1 MQDPERPKR
10 PALRRSGPLRDATTV
25 YRRSDPQAR
34 RPPPRTGGP
43 LTSSEDVVIQAVKLG
58 YKIADEQIAKGQ
70 EFARKLR
77 GASSRNDGGDF
88 GDLVEQGV
96 RLAKQV
102 GILLVELAETTTQP
116 QAVLRNLTR
125 QESARRGDAG
135 EPERREAP
143 AREAEPMRARKADD
157 HAHTVPVEVLSSRPT
172 RVSLELDAPLRE
184 CPEVYPLYLKGNP
197 AHALHGVSFK
207 ADDGHGFVLSVV
219 VKGDDPPGSYR
230 GYAVDRVTQRP
241 LGTILVTVSDAT
253 PAPAGRA

>member
-10 PALRRSGPLRDATTV
+10 PALRRTGPLRDATTA

-34 RPPPRTGGP
+34 RPAPRTGGP

-102 GILLVELAETTTQP
+102 GVLLVELAETTTQP
-116 QAVLRNLTR
+116 QAVLRNLAR
-125 QESARRGDAG
+125 QESARRGAAE
-135 EPERREAP
+135 EPEQREAP
-143 AREAEPMRARKADD
+143 ARQAEPARPRKTDE
-157 HAHTVPVEVLSSRPT
+157 HSHTVPVEVLSSRPT
-172 RVSLELDAPLRE
+172 RVSLKLDEPLRE
-184 CPEVYPLYLKGNP
+184 CPDVYPLYVKGDP

-207 ADDGHGFVLSVV
+207 PDDGRGFVLSVIV
-219 VKGDDPPGSYR
+219 QSDDPAGSYR
-230 GYAVDRVTQRP
+230 GYAIDPVTQRP
-241 LGTILVTVSDAT
+241 LGTISVTVSDAA
-253 PAPAGRA
+253 PASAGRA

>member
-1 MQDPERPKR
+1 MPDPDRPKR
-10 PALRRSGPLRDATTV
+10 PAMRRTGPLRDATTA

-102 GILLVELAETTTQP
+102 GVLLVELAETTTQP
-116 QAVLRNLTR
+116 QAVLRNLAR
-125 QESARRGDAG
+125 QDGVRRGAADA
-135 EPERREAP
+135 PEEREASPPTAP
-143 AREAEPMRARKADD
+143 ARAQSND
-157 HAHTVPVEVLSSRPT
+157 HYAHTVPVEVLSSRPT
-172 RVSLELDAPLRE
+172 RVSLKLDAPLGA
-184 CPEVYPLYLKGNP
+184 CPDVYPLYLKGDP

-207 ADDGHGFVLSVV
+207 PDDGRGFVLSVV
-219 VKGDDPPGSYR
+219 VGSADPAGTYR
-230 GYAVDRVTQRP
+230 GYAIDPVTQQP
-241 LGTILVTVSDAT
+241 LGTIAVTVSE
-253 PAPAGRA
+253 PAPVSRA